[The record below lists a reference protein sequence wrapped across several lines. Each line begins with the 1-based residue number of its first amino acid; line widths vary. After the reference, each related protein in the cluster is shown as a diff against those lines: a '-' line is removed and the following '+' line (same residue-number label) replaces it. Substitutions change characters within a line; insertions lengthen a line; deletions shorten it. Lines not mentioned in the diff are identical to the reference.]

1 AVATISGRTVSR
13 DHGGTG
19 ERSRWRARP
28 GAAMVADVG
37 QPVVVVGGGVV
48 GLCTAY
54 YLRRSGADVVV
65 VEGRRVGSGASAGNA
80 GWIVPS
86 MSAPLPG
93 PGMLRAALS
102 SWRDPDGAFYIAP
115 RQVPGL
121 LPWLARFQRKCNP
134 RDQLTGL
141 RAIAGLASSA
151 MELFDG
157 LEADDVPFAMQRNGL
172 LFVGLTPPAVEHA
185 LAGLLPMREF
195 GYEVPEAVLD
205 GDGVRAAEPAL
216 GIRVQAGFFLRAE
229 RSVHPGSLV
238 DGLSRRLAA

>member
-1 AVATISGRTVSR
+1 
-13 DHGGTG
+13 
-19 ERSRWRARP
+19 
-28 GAAMVADVG
+28 M
-37 QPVVVVGGGVV
+37 V
-48 GLCTAY
+48 GLCIAY
-54 YLRRSGADVVV
+54 YLRRSGADVLV

-102 SWRDPDGAFYIAP
+102 SWRDPDGAFYVAP

-172 LFVGLTPPAVEHA
+172 LFVGLTPPAT
-185 LAGLLPMREF
+185 G
-195 GYEVPEAVLD
+195 
-205 GDGVRAAEPAL
+205 
-216 GIRVQAGFFLRAE
+216 
-229 RSVHPGSLV
+229 
-238 DGLSRRLAA
+238 